1 MWHRAHFI
9 IWKLKEGQTMEYS
22 FFLYH
27 KECDVTLKE
36 NVPNNTPKIPT
47 IHDRET
53 DIHVLEVVMSK
64 G

>member
-1 MWHRAHFI
+1 MASCTLHHLETKRGSDNGIF
-9 IWKLKEGQTMEYS
+9 
-22 FFLYH
+22 FFLYN